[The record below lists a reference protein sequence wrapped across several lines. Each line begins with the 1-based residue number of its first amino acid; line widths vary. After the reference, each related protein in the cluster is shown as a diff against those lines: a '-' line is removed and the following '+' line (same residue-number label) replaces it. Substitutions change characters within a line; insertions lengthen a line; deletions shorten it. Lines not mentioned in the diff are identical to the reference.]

1 MLQKVKTVHP
11 SENCKKTVIMRMIQF
26 NDMKTVSEAF
36 LNMKCYNGLC
46 FEFLFNVYILRLPL
60 VE

>member
-46 FEFLFNVYILRLPL
+46 LSFCSMFIF
-60 VE
+60 